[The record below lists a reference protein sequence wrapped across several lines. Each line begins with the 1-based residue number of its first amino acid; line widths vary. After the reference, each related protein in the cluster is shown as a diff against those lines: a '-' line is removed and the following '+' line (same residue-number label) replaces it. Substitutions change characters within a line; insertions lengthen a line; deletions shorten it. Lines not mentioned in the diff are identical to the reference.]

1 MSMILRAGALA
12 LTSALCACGTYT
24 AAPAAPL
31 VAPARWQAPLPHH
44 GSQLELADWWQ
55 RQSGP
60 SLRTLIDAAQA
71 ASPDL
76 AAARARIAE
85 ARAGHVAAGALL
97 APALDGFA
105 SASRVNGQGTT
116 PASTSTQAGLQASWE
131 IDLFGGNRAGL
142 GASAARLQMREAA
155 WHDARV
161 SLAAEVAYQYYDW
174 LACQRLQAV
183 ARSDAASRADT
194 ERLTAL
200 SAQAGF
206 ESPATL
212 ALARASAAEGNGR
225 YLTQR
230 AACDIG
236 VKKLVALTALAEPEL
251 RRVLADAAGKMVA
264 EGAAEGAAESAA
276 GGESTPAIA
285 LLPASTLSQ
294 RPDIFMAE
302 RDVAAASADIAVA
315 QAARYPRLTLSGMIG
330 AANSRAGGVGSRTD
344 TWSIGPLALSLPI
357 VDGGRRRA
365 DAEAATARYAAA
377 VAGYRAAARRAV
389 SEVEQALVNLDAAD
403 ARAAGAR
410 TAFEGYRANYVAV
423 DERYKSGLASLF
435 ELEDARRTRL
445 AAEQT
450 IIQLARE
457 RSVALV
463 ALYRAA
469 GGGWTGAH

>member
-1 MSMILRAGALA
+1 MSMTLRAGALA
-12 LTSALCACGTYT
+12 LASALCACGTYSVAPT
-24 AAPAAPL
+24 PAPA
-31 VAPARWQAPLPHH
+31 VPAQWQAPLPHH

-85 ARAGHVAAGALL
+85 ARAEYVGAGALL
-97 APALDGFA
+97 TPALDGVA

-116 PASTSTQAGLQASWE
+116 PASTGTQAGLQASWE
-131 IDLFGGNRAGL
+131 IDLFGGKRAGL

-230 AACDIG
+230 ATCDIG

-251 RRVLADAAGKMVA
+251 RRVLADAADKMVA
-264 EGAAEGAAESAA
+264 EGTAGPAAD
-276 GGESTPAIA
+276 GESTPAIA

-302 RDVAAASADIAVA
+302 RDVAAASADIDVA

-330 AANSRAGGVGSRTD
+330 AAYSRAGGVGSRTD

-365 DAEAATARYAAA
+365 DAEAATARYTAA

-457 RSVALV
+457 RSAALV